1 MAKHI
6 CQGPKC
12 HTYDTQSRVRGPK
25 GAKVLRTR
33 NARYD
38 NVTQEKHSWLQNWEY
53 FFCDERCMNNWLD
66 VHMVQLISFVGL
78 KTKPQETP
86 VDVVKETINRT
97 DWSGRPYS
105 YVNTTIKLLNEQSDD
120 DTVTA

>member
-1 MAKHI
+1 MSKHI

-12 HTYDTQSRVRGPK
+12 HTYDTQSRIRGVK
-25 GAKVLRTR
+25 GSKVLRTR

-66 VHMVQLISFVGL
+66 VHMTQLISFVGL
-78 KTKPQETP
+78 KTKPQESP
-86 VDVVKETINRT
+86 IEIVQEKREGWN
-97 DWSGRPYS
+97 GPYV
-105 YVNTTIKLLNEQSDD
+105 YTTIKLLNNNITDD
-120 DTVTA
+120 SITT

>member
-1 MAKHI
+1 MTKHI

-12 HTYDTQSRVRGPK
+12 HTYDTQSRVRGVK
-25 GAKVLRTR
+25 GSKVLRTR

-66 VHMVQLISFVGL
+66 VHMTQLISFVGL
-78 KTKPQETP
+78 KTKPNETP
-86 VDVVKETINRT
+86 IVVEKETVEGWRGT
-97 DWSGRPYS
+97 
-105 YVNTTIKLLNEQSDD
+105 YVDTTIKLLNSNAIEDII
-120 DTVTA
+120 TT